1 MKFDWWTLGIQTVN
15 VAVLVWL
22 LERFF
27 WRPVA
32 AMIEARRAEAARI
45 IAEAG
50 ATAARASEALAA
62 AETARAGLAGE
73 RRDMLA
79 AAAGE
84 AASLRSAALA
94 KTTEEAAAAQATSAA
109 CLARERAD
117 AEKAWAEGSSSL
129 AVDIAGRLAARLD
142 GSAVQAA
149 FLEWLLAAVRALP
162 EASRG
167 AVPAGEASLVATSAR
182 PIAAA
187 DQARYSEL
195 IGKAFGGRPRL
206 SFEVDPSL
214 IGGLELRGP
223 HLAVTN
229 SWRADL
235 QQILAGLVHA

>member
-1 MKFDWWTLGIQTVN
+1 MKFDWWTLGIQTLN

-45 IAEAG
+45 VTEAG
-50 ATAARASEALAA
+50 ATSARANAALAA

-84 AASLRSAALA
+84 AAGIRTAALA
-94 KTTEEAAAAQATSAA
+94 KASEEAAAAQAASAA
-109 CLARERAD
+109 SIAHDRLD
-117 AEKAWAEGSSSL
+117 AEKAWTERSSRL

-142 GSAVQAA
+142 GSAIQAA
-149 FLEWLLAAVRALP
+149 FLQWLLAALRALP
-162 EASRG
+162 ASSRSAASAGG
-167 AVPAGEASLVATSAR
+167 APLVATSAL
-182 PIAAA
+182 PIPAA
-187 DQARYSEL
+187 DQAHYREL
-195 IGKAFGGRPRL
+195 IGEAFGGHPRL
-206 SFEVDPSL
+206 TFEVDPDL
-214 IGGLELRGP
+214 IGGLELSGP

-235 QQILAGLVHA
+235 RQILAGLVHA